1 MIDAITIGG
10 AVFAV
15 FATIISGAVWVVGL
29 VTRVAGKIKEVDMKV
44 EALEKK
50 IISVD
55 SRTISD
61 QKDNEAFRHKYKTT
75 VEGLV
80 ELIKIKFEDL
90 DKNFARFEELIRTQI
105 ELAIAKNN
113 EKK

>member
-1 MIDAITIGG
+1 MVDAITVGG
-10 AVFAV
+10 AIFAIL
-15 FATIISGAVWVVGL
+15 ATIISGAVWVVSL
-29 VTRVAGKIKEVDMKV
+29 VGRVTAKIKEVDMKV
-44 EALEKK
+44 EAVEKK
-50 IISVD
+50 LSGVD
-55 SRTISD
+55 TRTIAD

-90 DKNFARFEELIRTQI
+90 DKNFSRFEELIKTQI
-105 ELAIAKNN
+105 ELAISRNN